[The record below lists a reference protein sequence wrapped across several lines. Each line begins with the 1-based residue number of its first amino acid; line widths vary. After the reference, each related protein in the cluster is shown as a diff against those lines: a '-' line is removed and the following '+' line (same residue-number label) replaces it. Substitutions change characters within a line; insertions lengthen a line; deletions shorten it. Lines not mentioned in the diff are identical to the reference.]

1 VSGHLNQFY
10 SLHLM
15 YVYIPRHVDDIALRD
30 SNKGS
35 LPDETRRNENDINE
49 VDTNEDAGRKDNN
62 E

>member
-1 VSGHLNQFY
+1 VQAPS
-10 SLHLM
+10 
-15 YVYIPRHVDDIALRD
+15 VTVDSIALRD
-30 SNKGS
+30 RTKGS